1 MMRGARHGVGA
12 AIVAVTLY
20 ATLSHGQTATGET
33 QSCGPGLPP
42 GGAGFADA
50 RASLAFEAKN
60 RGYQQVC
67 EADLERF
74 RIAFG
79 PLDAS
84 VASVA
89 GVAFPPVALSG
100 TPFSRF
106 TALGALSEPD
116 NSARSRLYRG
126 FRLPDG
132 HAVTLF
138 EHDMLADGSSMAR
151 DPQDAPERINGLPAR
166 LDVLQAPSGK
176 AISQLSWVE
185 RRRAYALWVD
195 ANVAGTP
202 LRQQLFALAA
212 SLPPSVPACPQ
223 EIPPKP
229 VRMGA
234 NGVPVQE
241 AAPMTLSVAQA
252 QAMREAAA
260 RRPCR

>member
-12 AIVAVTLY
+12 AIIAVTLY
-20 ATLSHGQTATGET
+20 ATFSHGQTATGRA
-33 QSCGPGLPP
+33 QSCGP
-42 GGAGFADA
+42 GFADA

-79 PLDAS
+79 PLD
-84 VASVA
+84 ASVA

-138 EHDMLADGSSMAR
+138 EHDMSADGSNMAR

-185 RRRAYALWVD
+185 RRRAYALWID